1 MENRISQLKTNFS
14 SISYIR
20 SQVKNFFE
28 ILQIRI
34 NKLKIFY
41 AEFIKNNKSELFVF
55 GLDSLHFQSKL
66 IDIEYD
72 DMKRLFLAINNRMYC
87 EYFKLYKII
96 VAYISENTFDK
107 KIMELIKINNF
118 PIYRDLE
125 PFKEYDFNTV
135 LEIHEN
141 ILLMLNAI
149 IGYLETKEHELSF
162 HIIKKNNGLNIDN
175 FISSFNFDMIV
186 IKEKIN
192 LFTTYI
198 EFFHK
203 LHTKQFKRFS
213 HKIQLMYSHVNKDIN
228 FDESVDM
235 NDKNN
240 SNNKERKNSIISTD
254 TSSDTTDDN
263 SSLNSPFNS
272 NNNNNTDDE
281 SQEEKLNDEAFFNI
295 ETKCD
300 LILNSS
306 AVNFDDV
313 PGITLDEIQNETINE
328 TTVINEINETPNN
341 NKNNN
346 NEIVTEEPENITVL
360 VNEDDSEKTLEE
372 TFYAFKP
379 FQQNI

>member
-1 MENRISQLKTNFS
+1 MENRISQLKTNFG
-14 SISYIR
+14 SISDIR

-34 NKLKIFY
+34 NKLKLFY

-96 VAYISENTFDK
+96 VSYITENTFDK
-107 KIMELIKINNF
+107 KIMELIKVNNF

-125 PFKEYDFNTV
+125 PFKEYEFDIV

-149 IGYLETKEHELSF
+149 IGYLEIKEHELSF
-162 HIIKKNNGLNIDN
+162 HIVKKNNGLNIDN

-228 FDESVDM
+228 FDESVDI
-235 NDKNN
+235 NDKNKT
-240 SNNKERKNSIISTD
+240 NNQDRKNSIISTD
-254 TSSDTTDDN
+254 TSSDTDDN
-263 SSLNSPFNS
+263 SSLNSPFN
-272 NNNNNTDDE
+272 NNNTDDE
-281 SQEEKLNDEAFFNI
+281 NQEEKINDEAFFNI
-295 ETKCD
+295 ESKCD

-306 AVNFDDV
+306 AKNIDDV
-313 PGITLDEIQNETINE
+313 PGITLDEIENEPINVNE
-328 TTVINEINETPNN
+328 TTVINEIPNN
-341 NKNNN
+341 NNNN
-346 NEIVTEEPENITVL
+346 NEIVVEEPENITVL
-360 VNEDDSEKTLEE
+360 VNENDSEKTLEE
-372 TFYAFKP
+372 SFYAFKP
-379 FQQNI
+379 FQ